1 MITLVYAGF
10 LTLMGLY
17 LAYRTGTK
25 RLSTNNLLGHG
36 DSQEMLQASRVHG
49 NFTEYTPFFLIL
61 LAALEYSGQVP
72 ALALYI
78 LGDTYVLARIAHAY
92 GLTKSAGTT
101 PPRLWGIV
109 FTCLVLSI
117 QSFWAFWIWGKWA
130 IDNCWGLGCS

>member
-109 FTCLVLSI
+109 FTLSLI
-117 QSFWAFWIWGKWA
+117 HI
-130 IDNCWGLGCS
+130 

>member
-49 NFTEYTPFFLIL
+49 NFTEYICKVSFEHIIFTEPVPVLN
-61 LAALEYSGQVP
+61 AA
-72 ALALYI
+72 
-78 LGDTYVLARIAHAY
+78 
-92 GLTKSAGTT
+92 
-101 PPRLWGIV
+101 
-109 FTCLVLSI
+109 
-117 QSFWAFWIWGKWA
+117 
-130 IDNCWGLGCS
+130 